1 MLYNILGFY
10 SSNAELVKTKS
21 NYFLYTNENE
31 I

>member
-1 MLYNILGFY
+1 MLYNILGPY
-10 SSNAELVKTKS
+10 SSNAKLVKTKS